1 MLIIK
6 QVGSNKKLN
15 FSAPSQFSDW
25 FGRVCVVFGFVDG
38 SVFVPTNFY
47 WIPWNYIFIQIN
59 ELGGIKHGFR
69 AEPGTVASKSGSA

>member
-15 FSAPSQFSDW
+15 FSAPIQFSDW
-25 FGRVCVVFGFVDG
+25 LGRVCVVFGFVDG

-47 WIPWNYIFIQIN
+47 WIP
-59 ELGGIKHGFR
+59 
-69 AEPGTVASKSGSA
+69 